1 MEWQAATAIETK
13 TFFGLLLLLHF
24 SSCKAHLWCSKLKV
38 YLQLGGIPEQE
49 LKKLYVHF
57 FLWSISAFSP
67 HSFFYSLLISI
78 KTFETCV

>member
-13 TFFGLLLLLHF
+13 TFFELLLLLHF

-38 YLQLGGIPEQE
+38 SLQLGGIPEQE

-57 FLWSISAFSP
+57 FSVVYFCIQSSLILLQ
-67 HSFFYSLLISI
+67 SFDIY
-78 KTFETCV
+78 

>member
-57 FLWSISAFSP
+57 FSVVYFCIQSSLILLQ
-67 HSFFYSLLISI
+67 SFDIY
-78 KTFETCV
+78 